1 MNRFAFILSSI
12 VLMAGCSGF
21 LNMGKG
27 QDEDITPIERK
38 DITLSRAQVAYVNAG
53 NEFAFKLF
61 SKLLAQEKSSFM
73 VSPLSV
79 EYALSML
86 CNGAAGTTQEEIL
99 NLLGY
104 KAGEMADVNEF
115 CKYLAESLY
124 KVDNTVKL
132 NLANALIAN
141 AAFARLKND
150 YTITL
155 STYYDALAKSFDFK
169 TENKAA
175 LSYINNWAK
184 EQTNG
189 MIPSLLDELDSDTY
203 ALLVNAIYFKGIWGE
218 NVEFD
223 TRNTRQDIFT
233 MENGSKVKVNYMNK
247 QSDLDYYECD
257 QYKMVRLPYGN
268 GAFQM
273 VVALPNEGETL
284 ANVAAALEA
293 EPSRLNMMANSHV
306 KLKIPK
312 FETASTIYLKD
323 VLKSMGMISAFQF
336 FPFSNFSQMAEDPI
350 MVTKIFQK
358 SKIKVDEKGSEAAAV
373 TVIGM
378 EFATVAPPPTPPTV
392 FEFYATRPFMYMIRE
407 VSTGAILFMGKYDVI

>member
-1 MNRFAFILSSI
+1 
-12 VLMAGCSGF
+12 
-21 LNMGKG
+21 
-27 QDEDITPIERK
+27 
-38 DITLSRAQVAYVNAG
+38 
-53 NEFAFKLF
+53 
-61 SKLLAQEKSSFM
+61 
-73 VSPLSV
+73 
-79 EYALSML
+79 
-86 CNGAAGTTQEEIL
+86 
-99 NLLGY
+99 
-104 KAGEMADVNEF
+104 
-115 CKYLAESLY
+115 
-124 KVDNTVKL
+124 
-132 NLANALIAN
+132 
-141 AAFARLKND
+141 
-150 YTITL
+150 
-155 STYYDALAKSFDFK
+155 
-169 TENKAA
+169 
-175 LSYINNWAK
+175 
-184 EQTNG
+184 
-189 MIPSLLDELDSDTY
+189 
-203 ALLVNAIYFKGIWGE
+203 
-218 NVEFD
+218 
-223 TRNTRQDIFT
+223 
-233 MENGSKVKVNYMNK
+233 MNK
-247 QSDLDYYECD
+247 QSDLGYYECD

-273 VVALPNEGETL
+273 VVALPNEGKTL

-378 EFATVAPPPTPPTV
+378 EFATAAPPPTPPTV